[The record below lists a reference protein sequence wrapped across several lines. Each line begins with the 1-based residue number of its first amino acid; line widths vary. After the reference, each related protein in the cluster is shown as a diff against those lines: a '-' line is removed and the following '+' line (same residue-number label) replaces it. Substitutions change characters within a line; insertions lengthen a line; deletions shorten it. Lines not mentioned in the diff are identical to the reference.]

1 MEVMV
6 ELMER
11 LGETERR
18 AMEVVQRL
26 DRLTSVEESMVDAG
40 RGLGEASA
48 NITDLA
54 AATKAAVESLNYALS
69 AFRAAVEVLH
79 RSDPAEAREILSRVE
94 AEQTRISE
102 EVRSIRGAVEDLSQ
116 RSIINQIF
124 GGSRKSGTRP

>member
-1 MEVMV
+1 MDVME
-6 ELMER
+6 ELMDR

-18 AMEVVQRL
+18 AKEVIQRL
-26 DRLTSVEESMVDAG
+26 DRLDSVQHSLVDAG

-54 AATKAAVESLNYALS
+54 AGTRAAVESLNSALA
-69 AFRAAVEVLH
+69 AFREAVEVLH

-124 GGSRKSGTRP
+124 GGSRKSGARP